1 MADKGP
7 IPEGKYIL
15 KKDHFNHARDMQW
28 WELLAHM
35 EPTASTILGGLK
47 WSSWPGGRAAWGMHR
62 IWVHPAAGNDL
73 QGRRGFSIHGGTS
86 PGSAGCID
94 LTDQMKSFMGH
105 FLVYG
110 QDLELTVKYP

>member
-1 MADKGP
+1 MVGTLGAHGTH
-7 IPEGKYIL
+7 GL
-15 KKDHFNHARDMQW
+15 DH
-28 WELLAHM
+28 
-35 EPTASTILGGLK
+35 TGGLRMEQLAR
-47 WSSWPGGRAAWGMHR
+47 WPAAWGMHR

-73 QGRRGFSIHGGTS
+73 QGRSGFSIHGGTR

>member
-1 MADKGP
+1 
-7 IPEGKYIL
+7 
-15 KKDHFNHARDMQW
+15 MQW

-35 EPTASTILGGLK
+35 EPKASTILGWFEK
-47 WSSWPGGRAAWGMHR
+47 SSWPDGGAAWGMHR
-62 IWVHPAAGNDL
+62 IWVHPVPGNDL
-73 QGRRGFSIHGGTS
+73 QGRSGFSIHGGTS